1 MRGRLMSLLLLIG
14 VIGLLACAEREPAP
28 AERAPAAA
36 SSDHVCTEHGVLE
49 AVCTK
54 CNPKLAP
61 VFQAKGDWCEEH
73 GFPESFCPICHPD
86 RGGRPATDVGTDD
99 EPPADRLKVRLASPE
114 TFQIAGIETEKGR
127 RVEGADGFV
136 VPARLAYD
144 AGRRAEINARSAGV
158 VREVLV
164 DVGSRVRVGA
174 PLVVLD
180 SPEVGADRS
189 RLGAARSKVDVA
201 KAQLE
206 RERAL
211 FAEGIA
217 PQREV
222 QIAESELAAAE
233 AEVLALEAAG
243 GVVGLGGVS
252 GRYTLHAPLAGVVVR
267 RAATIGRQVD
277 TDEVLLEIVDASIL
291 WAEIDVPEPRLDE
304 IAIGSAV
311 TLTFDAVAGRSFH
324 GSIASIA
331 PEVDP
336 HTRTAMAR
344 VKLQNDDGVLRAN
357 MYGRAR
363 IQTGGASGGVEVPR
377 TAVQRANGA
386 DVVFVRLTDTL
397 YETRRV
403 ETGTRT
409 DGWVEITRGVAAG
422 EDVVTVGS
430 FLLKTETLK
439 GSIGAGC
446 CEAN

>member
-1 MRGRLMSLLLLIG
+1 MRARMLPLLLTLFAIG
-14 VIGLLACAEREPAP
+14 FLACAEREPAP
-28 AERAPAAA
+28 AERAEAAA
-36 SSDHVCTEHGVLE
+36 SSDRLCAEHGVLE

-61 VFQAKGDWCEEH
+61 VFQAKGDWCDEH
-73 GFPESFCPICHPD
+73 GFPESFCPICHPE
-86 RGGRPATDVGTDD
+86 RGGRPAANVGSND
-99 EPPADRLKVRLASPE
+99 EPPADRLKVRLASPK
-114 TFQIAGIETEKGR
+114 TFEIAGIDTEKGR
-127 RVEGADGFV
+127 PITGIDGFI
-136 VPARLAYD
+136 VPARLVYD

-164 DVGSRVRVGA
+164 DVGSRVREGA

-189 RLGAARSKVDVA
+189 RLNAARANVDVA
-201 KAQLE
+201 KAQLD
-206 RERAL
+206 RVRAL

-222 QIAESELAAAE
+222 QIAESELAAAR
-233 AEVLALEAAG
+233 AEVQALEAAG
-243 GVVGLGGVS
+243 GVVGLGEAS
-252 GRYTLHAPLAGVVVR
+252 GRYTLRAPLAGVVVR

-277 TDEVLLEIVDASIL
+277 PEEVLLEIVDASIL
-291 WAEIDVPEPRLDE
+291 WAELDVPEPRLGE
-304 IAIGSAV
+304 IAVGREA
-311 TLTFDAVAGRSFH
+311 TLTFDALPGRSFR
-324 GSIASIA
+324 GSIVSIA

-336 HTRTAMAR
+336 HTRTATVR
-344 VKLQNDDGVLRAN
+344 VRLVNKDGVLRAN

-363 IQTGGASGGVEVPR
+363 IQTGGAAAGVEVPR
-377 TAVQRANGA
+377 AALQRANGA

-403 ETGTRT
+403 ETGMRT
-409 DGWVEITRGVAAG
+409 DGWVEITRGIAPG

-446 CEAN
+446 CEVK

>member
-1 MRGRLMSLLLLIG
+1 MRARRISSWLVFAVL
-14 VIGLLACAEREPAP
+14 GLVACAEREPKP
-28 AERAPAAA
+28 SERAPTAA
-36 SSDHVCTEHGVLE
+36 SSNQVCLDHGVLE

-61 VFQAKGDWCEEH
+61 VFQAKGDWCPEH
-73 GFPESFCPICHPD
+73 GFPESFCPICHPE
-86 RGGRPATDVGTDD
+86 RGGRPSADVATND
-99 EPPADRLKVRLASPE
+99 EPPADRLKVRLASPK
-114 TFQIAGIETEKGR
+114 TFQIAGIDTEKGR
-127 RVEGADGFV
+127 KVAGSDGFV
-136 VPARLAYD
+136 VPARLTYD

-164 DVGSRVRVGA
+164 DVGNRVREGA

-201 KAQLE
+201 KAQLD
-206 RERAL
+206 RQRTL
-211 FAEGIA
+211 FTEGIA
-217 PQREV
+217 PQRDVE
-222 QIAESELAAAE
+222 IAESELVAAQ
-233 AEVLALEAAG
+233 AEVEALEAAG

-277 TDEVLLEIVDASIL
+277 PDEVLLEIVDASIL

-304 IAIGSAV
+304 IAVGSAV
-311 TLTFDAVAGRSFH
+311 TLTFDAFAGRSFH

-336 HTRTAMAR
+336 HTRTATAR
-344 VKLQNDDGVLRAN
+344 VRLVNNDGVLRAN

-363 IQTGGASGGVEVPR
+363 IHTGGASSGVEVPR
-377 TAVQRANGA
+377 AAVQQANGA
-386 DVVFVRLTDTL
+386 DIVFVRLTDTL

-403 ETGTRT
+403 ETGMRT
-409 DGWVEITRGVAAG
+409 DGWVAITRGVAPG

-446 CEAN
+446 CEAK